1 MTPRTPPSWP
11 GLGRPAGP
19 DFESPVRRAAPPAPE
34 PAPQPAVPDFLLRE
48 PTPRP
53 VPTASASPL
62 WPPPPPPA
70 SPEAPAARP
79 DRRRALVPSL
89 VLAAVVSG
97 GLAGAGAAH
106 WVSLGEEAPAQT
118 GTQLP
123 QQPRSGTTAA
133 APGTAAAAAA
143 AILPSVVQVRA
154 GSTSGSGFVLDDRGH
169 VMTNHHV
176 IEGATTVRL
185 QLAGGR
191 SLSAVVVGS
200 READDIAVLRVED
213 PSDLD
218 PAVLGSS
225 ADLAIGESVIAVGSP
240 LGLQGTVTGG
250 LVSALDRE
258 ASLGGQAAQRMI
270 QTDAPINPGNSGGPL
285 VDLEGRVVGVNTA
298 IATIG
303 GQGSGSIGIG
313 FAVPIDRAVD
323 VAERIIDGG

>member
-1 MTPRTPPSWP
+1 MTARTPPTWP

-19 DFESPVRRAAPPAPE
+19 DFEGPVVGAAPP
-34 PAPQPAVPDFLLRE
+34 VPDPEASRPAFLLPE
-48 PTPRP
+48 PTPGS
-53 VPTASASPL
+53 VPAASATGL
-62 WPPPPPPA
+62 RPPPA
-70 SPEAPAARP
+70 AAADPDPDPARSG
-79 DRRRALVPSL
+79 RGGRRALVPSL

-97 GLAGAGAAH
+97 GIAGAGAAH
-106 WVSLGEEAPAQT
+106 WVSLGDEPAPQA

-143 AILPSVVQVRA
+143 SILPSVVQVRA
-154 GSTSGSGFVLDDRGH
+154 GAASGSGFVLDDRGH

-176 IEGATTVRL
+176 VAGATRARL

-200 READDIAVLRVED
+200 READDIAVLRVQD

-250 LVSALDRE
+250 IVSALDRE

-298 IATIG
+298 IATLG

-313 FAVPIDRAVD
+313 FAVPIDRAVA
-323 VAERIIDGG
+323 VAETIIDGG